1 MLAIRMI
8 KVAFSW
14 VTATRKRIAV
24 VALTAVALTLALA
37 FSFDTARVQLLRI
50 AEKVGWWKEAEHA
63 LVPVRD
69 EQGKI
74 KYWTCTMHTSVRA
87 AGPGKCPICGMD
99 LVPVRETPP
108 AAAGKPSM
116 PAMQMPS
123 PAPTAE
129 QGAFFTVSPERQQLI
144 GVQFSE
150 VSYRTLEKTIRT
162 VGRVELDQQKI
173 AEVHPKISG
182 WIEQVFVDYQWQH
195 VRQGDPLFTLYSPDL
210 VAAQE
215 EYLLA
220 LKAQEGLGSSP
231 FPKAAVGARSLLEDA
246 RARLRLWDITDE
258 QIQELERTR
267 EVKRTLNLYSPI
279 SGHVV
284 ERNAFPRMRVTPD
297 TKVYIIADHTSVWVH
312 VDLYED
318 EIAWVHLGRTA
329 RMTLRAYPNRIF
341 TGKVTFIWPH
351 LDMIT
356 RTLKV
361 RLEFPNPD
369 LTLKPMMY
377 SDVELHIPLGRRLA
391 VPKTAV
397 LPTGERNLVFVDR
410 GEGQME
416 IRAILL
422 GAETEQFYE
431 VVRGLRLGER
441 VVSAANFLI
450 DAESQIQGAI
460 ATWQAQERAA
470 PAAGEKPREE
480 FSVEIREPRQA
491 QVGKNTLRLL
501 VKDASGKPLENA
513 EVELSM
519 FMPQMGGMPPMSAS
533 ATLHTIGLGE
543 YAGDIGIP
551 IAGTW
556 QTTVTLKK
564 SGKMLGS
571 VRTQIMAR

>member
-1 MLAIRMI
+1 MGTETLH
-8 KVAFSW
+8 
-14 VTATRKRIAV
+14 RKWRVRIALGV
-24 VALTAVALTLALA
+24 LAGLIALLALGFA
-37 FSFDTARVQLLRI
+37 FVPTRVRLLRL
-50 AEKVGWWKEAEHA
+50 AEQAGLWKEAEHE

-74 KYWTCTMHTSVRA
+74 KYWTCTMHPSVRA

-99 LVPVRETPP
+99 LVPVRE
-108 AAAGKPSM
+108 
-116 PAMQMPS
+116 Q
-123 PAPTAE
+123 PTAE
-129 QGAFFTVSPERQQLI
+129 AQKATGPGHTGMPGVEMPTAAPASAPTSFFAVSTERQQLI
-144 GVQFSE
+144 GVQFTQ
-150 VSYRTLEKTIRT
+150 VAYHPLEKTIRT

-173 AEVHPKISG
+173 AEVHPKVSG
-182 WIEQVFVDYQWQH
+182 WIEQAFVDYQWQH

-220 LKAQEGLGSSP
+220 LKAQEQLAANP
-231 FPKAAVGARSLLEDA
+231 FPKAIAGARSLAENA

-297 TKVYIIADHTSVWVH
+297 TKVYIIADHSSVWVH

-318 EIAWVHLGRTA
+318 ELAWVRLGQTA
-329 RMTLRAYPNRIF
+329 RMTLRAYPNRVF

-351 LDMIT
+351 LDMTT

-361 RLEFPNPD
+361 RVEFPNPD
-369 LTLKPMMY
+369 LTLKPEMY
-377 SDVELHIPLGRRLA
+377 ADVELRIPLGRRLA

-410 GEGQME
+410 GEGRME
-416 IRAILL
+416 IRAVEL
-422 GAETEQFYE
+422 GAETEEFYE
-431 VVRGLRLGER
+431 VVRGLRPGER

-460 ATWQAQERAA
+460 ATWQ
-470 PAAGEKPREE
+470 
-480 FSVEIREPRQA
+480 
-491 QVGKNTLRLL
+491 
-501 VKDASGKPLENA
+501 GKPVSKALR
-513 EVELSM
+513 
-519 FMPQMGGMPPMSAS
+519 PKPP
-533 ATLHTIGLGE
+533 H
-543 YAGDIGIP
+543 
-551 IAGTW
+551 
-556 QTTVTLKK
+556 QH
-564 SGKMLGS
+564 
-571 VRTQIMAR
+571 